1 MLCIFF
7 GIGKITTLGKAMCL
21 FCLKDIGSQIN
32 VTAARQSSSRW
43 CPNYKRKEQ
52 KKEKYKAFG
61 NEMLFLI
68 PTKHKYL
75 NSLVTS
81 STQQNE
87 FWASKHQSMTLKHSM
102 NINSYVATQNW
113 IRKREA

>member
-1 MLCIFF
+1 MLLQL
-7 GIGKITTLGKAMCL
+7 GRVQVIGAQTI
-21 FCLKDIGSQIN
+21 
-32 VTAARQSSSRW
+32 
-43 CPNYKRKEQ
+43 KEQ

-87 FWASKHQSMTLKHSM
+87 FWVSKHQSMTLKHSM
-102 NINSYVATQNW
+102 NINSYVATQN
-113 IRKREA
+113 